1 MIEVMS
7 INLLEY
13 SLLRT
18 RQLAMSDILDN
29 HNDNDNHSY
38 NHTYN
43 GSSSIIDGYDY
54 NAQQQQQQQ
63 QQQLIHDYAMKKL
76 SSHTVSSSHAFDH
89 ELSRRKLALLLY
101 LIRSP
106 IFDRYVIVGKGW
118 MDGGMDGRDRWMD
131 GRDGWMDV
139 VDSLFEIVDEVV
151 NNCYDY
157 LHTFIHL
164 LKYYFFYK

>member
-1 MIEVMS
+1 MS

-29 HNDNDNHSY
+29 HNDNDNHSN

-43 GSSSIIDGYDY
+43 SSSSNIDGYDY
-54 NAQQQQQQQ
+54 NAQQ

-76 SSHTVSSSHAFDH
+76 SSHTVSSSHTFDH

-118 MDGGMDGRDRWMD
+118 MDGWKGWMD
-131 GRDGWMDV
+131 GRDGWMMDGWM
-139 VDSLFEIVDEVV
+139 DGWMWLIA
-151 NNCYDY
+151 C
-157 LHTFIHL
+157 LR
-164 LKYYFFYK
+164 

>member
-1 MIEVMS
+1 MS

-43 GSSSIIDGYDY
+43 SSSSNIDGYDY
-54 NAQQQQQQQ
+54 NAQQQQQLSGQQQQQ

-76 SSHTVSSSHAFDH
+76 SSQTVSSSHAFDH
-89 ELSRRKLALLLY
+89 ELSRRKLTLLLY

-106 IFDRYVIVGKGW
+106 IFDRYVIEG
-118 MDGGMDGRDRWMD
+118 
-131 GRDGWMDV
+131 GRDGWM
-139 VDSLFEIVDEVV
+139 EG
-151 NNCYDY
+151 CG
-157 LHTFIHL
+157 
-164 LKYYFFYK
+164 

>member
-29 HNDNDNHSY
+29 HNDNGNHSY

-43 GSSSIIDGYDY
+43 SSSSNIDGYDY
-54 NAQQQQQQQ
+54 NAQQQQQLSGQQQQQQQ

-89 ELSRRKLALLLY
+89 ELSRRKLTLLLY

-106 IFDRYVIVGKGW
+106 IFDRYVIEGGKEEGMDGW
-118 MDGGMDGRDRWMD
+118 MDGGMWLITCLR
-131 GRDGWMDV
+131 
-139 VDSLFEIVDEVV
+139 
-151 NNCYDY
+151 
-157 LHTFIHL
+157 
-164 LKYYFFYK
+164 